1 MSDEEEYLIETDF
14 NRDDVRRFMSQH
26 NMVIRDL
33 AVLMG
38 VTDQAVR
45 YWLSGHRNVPE
56 TTKRIFV
63 LFQKYPKAMEEF

>member
-38 VTDQAVR
+38 VTDQAV
-45 YWLSGHRNVPE
+45 
-56 TTKRIFV
+56 K
-63 LFQKYPKAMEEF
+63 